1 MSADEHFVIDRHPEH
16 AQVVFAAGLSGL
28 SFKFTSVVGSIL
40 ADLAIAGETSLPIE
54 FLRHDRPAL
63 GTV

>member
-1 MSADEHFVIDRHPEH
+1 MSADEHFVSDRHPEH
-16 AQVVFAAGLSGL
+16 AQVVFAAGLSEHG
-28 SFKFTSVVGSIL
+28 FKFTSVVGSIL